1 MKKNKALS
9 YGAFIIGSAIIWGAV
24 IIGAALILKGTPY
37 KDSITKLLFGG
48 VILHLI
54 LIWVR
59 SGHWSER
66 QKKKRVPLNNFSNR
80 YFNFIE
86 YYLKY

>member
-54 LIWVR
+54 LIWGPLGALVR
-59 SGHWSER
+59 KT
-66 QKKKRVPLNNFSNR
+66 KKEEGTFK
-80 YFNFIE
+80 
-86 YYLKY
+86 